1 MHACRLNRVAALKIL
16 GSEFYHGVPLFEL
29 EVMRRIRDVSKTSSH
44 PGRHHIMEF
53 IDDFEI
59 DSPSGKHVCM
69 VFGCLGPTLQ
79 EQMAKADQKRLSCK
93 VAKQISRQLLEA
105 MDFLHNDCGVL
116 HTDLNTSNIL
126 IDEPIRV
133 SELES
138 QAGPAA
144 VLNERLRIRLSDFG
158 LACWQDK
165 HLTDRI
171 QPLVLRAPEITV
183 GGPWEASVDVYS
195 VGCLV
200 HYFVVGEP
208 PFDEARHAPGE
219 DGVEQRRLSLQA
231 AYFGPVP
238 KVVVDNAT
246 RADVFF
252 DEKGQIHAEIQ
263 LQPRSFE
270 KAIDIKV
277 QENPVLKN
285 DMVSDEIPT
294 FCDFLHAS
302 LATDPRRRKRPRDLV
317 NHPWL
322 QHSHH
327 KKPMTAKPVAAVA

>member
-1 MHACRLNRVAALKIL
+1 
-16 GSEFYHGVPLFEL
+16 
-29 EVMRRIRDVSKTSSH
+29 
-44 PGRHHIMEF
+44 MEF

-59 DSPSGKHVCM
+59 NSPSGKHVCM
-69 VFGCLGPTLQ
+69 VFGALGPNLQ
-79 EQMAKADQKRLSCK
+79 DQMTKAKQKRLPCK
-93 VAKQISRQLLEA
+93 VAKEVSRQLLEA

-126 IDEPIRV
+126 IDDPKRV
-133 SELES
+133 FELEH
-138 QAGPAA
+138 QTGPAA
-144 VLNERLRIRLSDFG
+144 VLDENIKIRLSDFG
-158 LACWQDK
+158 LACWQDR

-208 PFDEARHAPGE
+208 PFDEARHAPGD

-238 KVVVDNAT
+238 MVVVENAT

-252 DEKGQIHAEIQ
+252 NEKGQIHAEAQ
-263 LQPRSFE
+263 LQPRSME
-270 KAIDIKV
+270 KAIGVKV
-277 QENPVLKN
+277 QEDPVLKS

-302 LATDPRRRKRPRDLV
+302 LATDPRKRKCPRDLV
-317 NHPWL
+317 NHAWL
-322 QHSHH
+322 KQSHQQ
-327 KKPMTAKPVAAVA
+327 KPVAAAG

>member
-1 MHACRLNRVAALKIL
+1 MHAHRLNHAAALKVL
-16 GSEFYHGVPLFEL
+16 SSEFYHGVPLFEL

-44 PGRHHIMEF
+44 PGRNHIMEF

-59 DSPSGKHVCM
+59 NSPSGKHVCM
-69 VFGCLGPTLQ
+69 VFGALGPTLQ
-79 EQMAKADQKRLSCK
+79 DQMIKAKQRRLPCK
-93 VAKQISRQLLEA
+93 VAKEVSRQLLEA

-126 IDEPIRV
+126 IDDPRRV
-133 SELES
+133 FEVEN
-138 QAGPAA
+138 QVGPEA
-144 VLNERLRIRLSDFG
+144 VLDEKIQIRLSDFG
-158 LACWQDK
+158 LACWQDR

-208 PFDEARHAPGE
+208 PFDEARHAPGQ

-238 KVVVDNAT
+238 KVIVDNAT
-246 RADVFF
+246 RAEVFF
-252 DEKGQIHAEIQ
+252 DEKGEIHAAAQ
-263 LQPRSFE
+263 LQPRSVE
-270 KAIDIKV
+270 KAIGVKV
-277 QENPVLKN
+277 QEDPVLK
-285 DMVSDEIPT
+285 SDLIADDIPI
-294 FCDFLHAS
+294 FCDFLQSS
-302 LATDPRRRKRPRDLV
+302 LATDPRKRKCPRDLV
-317 NHPWL
+317 DHPWL
-322 QHSHH
+322 KASRQTTS
-327 KKPMTAKPVAAVA
+327 MTAVA

>member
-1 MHACRLNRVAALKIL
+1 MRISRLNQVAALKVL

-29 EVMRRIRDVSKTSSH
+29 EIMRRIRDVTKQSNH
-44 PGRHHIMEF
+44 PGRHHVMEF

-59 DSPSGKHVCM
+59 DTPTGKHVCM

-79 EQMAKADQKRLSCK
+79 DQMAKADQKRLSCR

-105 MDFLHNDCGVL
+105 MDFLHNECGVL
-116 HTDLNTSNIL
+116 HTDINTSNIL
-126 IDEPIRV
+126 IDEPHRFA
-133 SELES
+133 EMES
-138 QAGPAA
+138 QVGPAA
-144 VLNERLRIRLSDFG
+144 VLDERLRIRLSDFG

-208 PFDEARHAPGE
+208 PFHDAQHSLDEAA
-219 DGVEQRRLSLQA
+219 VEQRRLSLQA

-238 KVVVDNAT
+238 KVIVANAS
-246 RADVFF
+246 RAEDFF
-252 DEKGQIHAEIQ
+252 DENGHLHEKARLPAQ
-263 LQPRSFE
+263 SVE
-270 KAIDIKV
+270 KAIDDKV
-277 QENPVLKN
+277 RRSALLKQ
-285 DMVSDEIPT
+285 DLISDEIPA
-294 FCDFLHAS
+294 FCDFLRAS
-302 LATDPRRRKRPRDLV
+302 LATDPRKRKCPRDLV
-317 NHPWL
+317 NHAWL
-322 QHSHH
+322 DHSSPS
-327 KKPMTAKPVAAVA
+327 KASTLPV